1 MHVPKTIPQQTVRT
15 RKETELNDIKWVSIL
30 NVRRLL
36 LKRPHLSQRTIG
48 RLHRFYNLTRPISII
63 LCRYVN
69 LPRSDYGL

>member
-48 RLHRFYNLTRPISII
+48 TLFTGFII
-63 LCRYVN
+63 
-69 LPRSDYGL
+69 